1 MTSAQYRT
9 QIKLQVFRWLNS
21 LILCIFV
28 FWLPSQINAQG
39 IMQEV
44 AEAVH
49 KYHISQPPVAT
60 VLAVSIEG
68 LNEFLQTLDP
78 HSKYL
83 TAEAY
88 LKIKQ
93 IEKEGYNGIG
103 AEVAR
108 NKHGIVLIPFYGGP
122 VYRSGIRERQ
132 YLMAI
137 NGHKTEGMDL
147 NEVGRLLAGP
157 QGSTVTLGV
166 SPYQGSAYQDVMLFR
181 ERFTP
186 PSVEVI
192 TESKLEYLRIRHFTS
207 HRTVPSLTVAIKRMK
222 AKGLPVILDLRD
234 STGGDL
240 HEALDAVSL
249 FLPGG
254 KPIGKVTG
262 NSGNEQFFYSLPDQQ
277 LLSDRILVLVGPTTA
292 SAAELFLAGLKHYSR
307 AVVIGQRTYGKC
319 TSQKYIELSDG
330 SAVKLT
336 NLRIFYPSGEFCNG
350 AGLIPD
356 ILVTDREL
364 FQTTRL
370 ISEGIKEL
378 QLSIRK

>member
-1 MTSAQYRT
+1 MKVSENRA
-9 QIKLQVFRWLNS
+9 LNK
-21 LILCIFV
+21 IPIFGRFAFHIAFVLV
-28 FWLPSQINAQG
+28 FWLAPAIYAQN

-49 KYHISQPPVAT
+49 KYHISRPPVET
-60 VLAVSIEG
+60 VFASSIEG
-68 LNEFLQTLDP
+68 INEFLQTLDP

-83 TAEAY
+83 TVEEY
-88 LKIKQ
+88 RQLRR
-93 IEKEGYNGIG
+93 IERKGYNGIG
-103 AEVAR
+103 AELTR
-108 NKHGIVLIPFYGGP
+108 DKHGFVLIPYCGAAA
-122 VYRSGIRERQ
+122 YKAGIKKRH
-132 YLMAI
+132 YLKAI
-137 NGHKTEGMDL
+137 DEQTTQGMDL

-157 QGSTVTLGV
+157 LGSTVTLRV
-166 SPYQGSAYQDVMLFR
+166 SPYQGGAYWDVMLSR
-181 ERFTP
+181 ERVTP

-192 TESKLEYLRIRHFTS
+192 TESKIEYLRIRHFIS

-254 KPIGKVTG
+254 KHIGKVTG
-262 NSGNEQFFYSLPDQQ
+262 NSGKEQLFYSLPDQQ

-330 SAVKLT
+330 SALKLT

-356 ILVTDREL
+356 ILVTDKEL
-364 FQTTRL
+364 FQTTSL

>member
-1 MTSAQYRT
+1 MKVSEHRT
-9 QIKLQVFRWLNS
+9 LNK
-21 LILCIFV
+21 IPIFGRFAFHIAFALV
-28 FWLPSQINAQG
+28 FWLAPAIYAQN

-49 KYHISQPPVAT
+49 KYHISRPPVET
-60 VLAVSIEG
+60 VLAASIEG
-68 LNEFLQTLDP
+68 INEFLQTLDP

-83 TAEAY
+83 TVEEY
-88 LKIKQ
+88 RQLRR
-93 IEKEGYNGIG
+93 IERKGYNGIG
-103 AEVAR
+103 AELTR
-108 NKHGIVLIPFYGGP
+108 DKHGFVLIPYCGAAA
-122 VYRSGIRERQ
+122 YKAGIKKRH
-132 YLMAI
+132 YLKAI
-137 NGHKTEGMDL
+137 DEQTTQGMDL

-157 QGSTVTLGV
+157 LGSTVTLRV
-166 SPYQGSAYQDVMLFR
+166 SPYQGGAYRDVMLSR
-181 ERFTP
+181 ERVTP

-192 TESKLEYLRIRHFTS
+192 TESKIEYLRIRHFIS

-254 KPIGKVTG
+254 KHIGKVTG
-262 NSGNEQFFYSLPDQQ
+262 NSGNEQLFYSLPDQQ

-330 SAVKLT
+330 SALKLT

-356 ILVTDREL
+356 ILVTDKEL
-364 FQTTRL
+364 FQTTSL